1 MDDRMH
7 EVYNYL
13 SDKNYPPSYSML
25 QKLTLRRYAS
35 NLPFKVAECD
45 RCQKIGKPLVVDSTL
60 QSIQGGKISFR
71 SSRRIAYRSWVYPLN
86 DSYAAACG
94 FTYSFNLPGDL
105 IFRASFL
112 ACHVESVNDVSY
124 ALQYRFV
131 RRDSLGRETVY
142 PFSLSCSTE
151 SPWNPR
157 EIVCEDNY
165 MEVSVRKNVP
175 VIAQEGLEK
184 EDWEAALSIA
194 QGAVMSVWQVVFHQT
209 RMPPKTMTAEDAR
222 TAGYLVN
229 STSSRVVFRSPYG
242 MPMSEL
248 LLAQGAVMSV
258 WQVVFHQTRMP
269 PKTMTAEDARTAG
282 YLVNSTSSRVVFRSP
297 YGMPMSEL
305 LLVNAHVRGAPG
317 ESRAGGVDREIY
329 KLSEQGGLEGAV
341 RRGAHRGLCSNALL
355 YLQVS
360 GIPVEAI
367 RATVFYK
374 QRWMLL
380 LVDTSAACAKNPS
393 VFDGTYLSWVTPRL
407 LAPLVLHPTKF
418 LDKRITMGVEGRALD
433 EVAATSR
440 GYQLLVNRTAV
451 EIRIPF
457 GAVGGY
463 RKSHVIDNKYNQVYE
478 IDLFLE
484 HQWADDLWEVTQ
496 HRSFKP
502 ARSPYLPE
510 TPYVVNNTVPSEK
523 GFTVTLG
530 NFKPDVELKN
540 LTLNGVPLTRPEAQ
554 NRGVKISEVLHPNG
568 TKDFVLKVPFD
579 NLLVSVEVRINPT
592 LIRRYQTIEHKT
604 IPMGGK
610 KPPVHIHWSS
620 HQEVHLEPDV
630 KSFCT
635 NRSVVFEV
643 TPGNMDS
650 SWELCIGSRPLPYTI
665 AEPKITIELPLFS
678 IGYIYE
684 DISLRGLTVR
694 VELNMRNVKTLQVE
708 KQFVQRCPIPT
719 RELLVCFPNGVVT
732 VVAVT
737 MEPIPVVDPSK
748 TTLLDKTCKPK
759 EFDST
764 RALHLRGE
772 HLWDQEP
779 GELGLPAWCCGSRQW
794 SFIQIVGNYLIY
806 ENEVLYT
813 RALFPPNAPVITR
826 DSEYRLT
833 IRCRYPLNDTLTL
846 AAERKAAKNPRDV
859 LNLKAR
865 LARDV
870 SYSQF
875 YSAFPVS
882 QSLLEPVFLQVELL
896 QPHNQTDRLI
906 LQDCWA
912 TLTPELDSSPQW
924 DLVTDRL
931 AVTPIPVSAAAWSPG
946 DSYRTH
952 FHPVLASTL
961 PRSSPQLQRLEVR
974 AQQSSKDSAFW
985 RQGFQYFQPWLRGK
999 EELLLTGERGS
1010 SEYDLITK
1018 TTLPAS
1024 LPVPPQLH

>member
-1 MDDRMH
+1 MSTNGKFAGGNFRFDVIDR
-7 EVYNYL
+7 
-13 SDKNYPPSYSML
+13 S
-25 QKLTLRRYAS
+25 
-35 NLPFKVAECD
+35 
-45 RCQKIGKPLVVDSTL
+45 G
-60 QSIQGGKISFR
+60 
-71 SSRRIAYRSWVYPLN
+71 VYPLN

-131 RRDSLGRETVY
+131 RLDSLGRETVY

-157 EIVCEDNY
+157 EIVCEDKY

-209 RMPPKTMTAEDAR
+209 GMTPKTMTTADAR

-229 STSSRVVFRSPYG
+229 STSSRVIFRSPYG
-242 MPMSEL
+242 MPMSEV

-258 WQVVFHQTRMP
+258 WQVVFHPTGMT
-269 PKTMTAEDARTAG
+269 PKTMTAADARTAG
-282 YLVNSTSSRVVFRSP
+282 YLVNSTSSRVIFRSP
-297 YGMPMSEL
+297 YGMPMSEV
-305 LLVNAHVRGAPG
+305 LLV
-317 ESRAGGVDREIY
+317 SGV
-329 KLSEQGGLEGAV
+329 
-341 RRGAHRGLCSNALL
+341 
-355 YLQVS
+355 
-360 GIPVEAI
+360 PVEVI

-407 LAPLVLHPTKF
+407 ITPLVLHPTKF
-418 LDKRITMGVEGRALD
+418 LDKRFMMGVDGRALD
-433 EVAATSR
+433 EVTAISR

-451 EIRIPF
+451 EICIPF

-540 LTLNGVPLTRPEAQ
+540 LTLNGVPLILPEAQ
-554 NRGVKISEVLHPNG
+554 NRGYIG
-568 TKDFVLKVPFD
+568 A
-579 NLLVSVEVRINPT
+579 
-592 LIRRYQTIEHKT
+592 LIRRYTLNINYTLNIVPQNEPYFHPAAIVCDVKD
-604 IPMGGK
+604 
-610 KPPVHIHWSS
+610 VN
-620 HQEVHLEPDV
+620 LPDV

-635 NRSVVFEV
+635 NRSMVFEV
-643 TPGNMDS
+643 TLGNMDS

-684 DISLRGLTVR
+684 GPASCDVSLASSLPRTSLLRGLTVR

-764 RALHLRGE
+764 RALFTFGVNTCRTRSQGP
-772 HLWDQEP
+772 WF
-779 GELGLPAWCCGSRQW
+779 GSSCC
-794 SFIQIVGNYLIY
+794 IA
-806 ENEVLYT
+806 VLLLLCLS
-813 RALFPPNAPVITR
+813 A
-826 DSEYRLT
+826 
-833 IRCRYPLNDTLTL
+833 
-846 AAERKAAKNPRDV
+846 V
-859 LNLKAR
+859 L
-865 LARDV
+865 
-870 SYSQF
+870 
-875 YSAFPVS
+875 
-882 QSLLEPVFLQVELL
+882 
-896 QPHNQTDRLI
+896 
-906 LQDCWA
+906 
-912 TLTPELDSSPQW
+912 
-924 DLVTDRL
+924 
-931 AVTPIPVSAAAWSPG
+931 
-946 DSYRTH
+946 
-952 FHPVLASTL
+952 
-961 PRSSPQLQRLEVR
+961 
-974 AQQSSKDSAFW
+974 
-985 RQGFQYFQPWLRGK
+985 
-999 EELLLTGERGS
+999 ELLLGWVPLGWALLGWVPLGWALLGWVPLGWALLGWVPLGWALLGWVPLGWALLGWVPLGWALLGWVPLGWALLGWVPLGWALLGWVPLGWALLGWVPLGWALLGWVPLGWALLGWVPLGWALLGWVPLGWALLGWVPLGWALLGWVPLGWALLGWVPLGWALLGWVPLGWALLGWVPLGWALLGWVPLGWALLVALLGWALLGWVPLGWALLGWVPLGWAGS
-1010 SEYDLITK
+1010 LWAV
-1018 TTLPAS
+1018 LCWAGS
-1024 LPVPPQLH
+1024 LWVGLCWAGSLWAGLGSAGLGPSGLGSAGLGSAGLGPSGLGSAGLGSAGMV

>member
-1 MDDRMH
+1 MGFRLLLGVAWLCAVLPAGLVAQDLSGNFVTECRDRYFWMSTNGKFAGGNFRFD
-7 EVYNYL
+7 VI
-13 SDKNYPPSYSML
+13 
-25 QKLTLRRYAS
+25 
-35 NLPFKVAECD
+35 D
-45 RCQKIGKPLVVDSTL
+45 RSG
-60 QSIQGGKISFR
+60 
-71 SSRRIAYRSWVYPLN
+71 VYPLN

-131 RRDSLGRETVY
+131 RLDSLGRETVH
-142 PFSLSCSTE
+142 PFSLSCRME

-194 QGAVMSVWQVVFHQT
+194 QGAVMSMWQVVFHQT
-209 RMPPKTMTAEDAR
+209 GMPPKTMTAEDAR

-229 STSSRVVFRSPYG
+229 STSSRIIFRSPYG
-242 MPMSEL
+242 MPMSEVL
-248 LLAQGAVMSV
+248 L
-258 WQVVFHQTRMP
+258 
-269 PKTMTAEDARTAG
+269 
-282 YLVNSTSSRVVFRSP
+282 
-297 YGMPMSEL
+297 
-305 LLVNAHVRGAPG
+305 
-317 ESRAGGVDREIY
+317 
-329 KLSEQGGLEGAV
+329 
-341 RRGAHRGLCSNALL
+341 
-355 YLQVS
+355 VS

-407 LAPLVLHPTKF
+407 ITPLVLHPTKF
-418 LDKRITMGVEGRALD
+418 LDKLIMMGVEGRGLD

-440 GYQLLVNRTAV
+440 GYQLLVNSTAV
-451 EIRIPF
+451 EIRVPF

-540 LTLNGVPLTRPEAQ
+540 LTLNGVPLTLPEAQ
-554 NRGVKISEVLHPNG
+554 NRGVKINEVQHPNG

-579 NLLVSVEVRINPT
+579 NPLVSVEYIGA
-592 LIRRYQTIEHKT
+592 LIRRYTLNINYTLNIVPQNESYFHPAAIVCDVKD
-604 IPMGGK
+604 
-610 KPPVHIHWSS
+610 VN
-620 HQEVHLEPDV
+620 LPDV
-630 KSFCT
+630 KGFCT

-665 AEPKITIELPLFS
+665 VEPKITIELPLFS

-737 MEPIPVVDPSK
+737 MEPIPLVDPSK

-764 RALHLRGE
+764 RALFTFGVNT
-772 HLWDQEP
+772 
-779 GELGLPAWCCGSRQW
+779 CGTRS
-794 SFIQIVGNYLIY
+794 QIVGNYLIY

-846 AAERKAAKNPRDV
+846 AAERKAVPAPAPYSVRGLGSLHVRSYDPMSRAKSPRDV

-882 QSLLEPVFLQVELL
+882 QSLLEPVFLQVELQ
-896 QPHNQTDRLI
+896 QPHGQTDHLI

-912 TLTPELDSSPQW
+912 TLAPELDSSPQW
-924 DLVTDRL
+924 DLVTDSCL
-931 AVTPIPVSAAAWSPG
+931 VTG

-952 FHPVLASTL
+952 FHPVPASTL
-961 PRSSPQLQRLEVR
+961 TRSSPQLQRLEVQ

-985 RQGFQYFQPWLRGK
+985 RQVYFHCMAVVCDPNLEDTCNKTCVPGAQRSARSVDRYSQIRGYVSAGPVQLVAEGQVLDLQTAGDSPLVLALGVASALLGVLLVILVAVGFR
-999 EELLLTGERGS
+999 RC
-1010 SEYDLITK
+1010 
-1018 TTLPAS
+1018 
-1024 LPVPPQLH
+1024 